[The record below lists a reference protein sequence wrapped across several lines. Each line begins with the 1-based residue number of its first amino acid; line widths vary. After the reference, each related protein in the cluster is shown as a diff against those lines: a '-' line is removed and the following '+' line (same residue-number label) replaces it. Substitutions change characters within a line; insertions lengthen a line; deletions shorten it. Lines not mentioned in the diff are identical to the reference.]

1 MSMSQANPAKL
12 PGSSAPFRARS
23 ASLQRTPSIVEPA
36 ASIVTLPEIERGPS
50 RVSRHE
56 TIHERRES
64 GAFSEKDEE
73 AVEDGTYRA
82 EEVTFPDGGLKV
94 SSLTARLAVDRML
107 SLAGMAMCRW

>member
-1 MSMSQANPAKL
+1 MSQAGPTKV

-50 RVSRHE
+50 RVSRQE

-64 GAFSEKDEE
+64 GAFSDKDEE
-73 AVEDGTYRA
+73 AAEDETYRA

-94 SSLTARLAVDRML
+94 SVSTSTSALVPR
-107 SLAGMAMCRW
+107 C